1 MAVRKKL
8 EQFPLHHGEWALWAI
23 DQEINDRGIEIDTVL
38 VANAIHMNDIYTDK
52 LESEAIKLTGLSNP
66 NSLQQLKAWFK
77 QAEDI
82 EIDDFK
88 KQTMPDLLKQVES
101 DKARRMLEIRQEMSK
116 TSVKKYHA
124 MWAGKCADNRVR
136 GLLQFYGA
144 GRTGRW
150 AGRLVQVQNLPGNK
164 LVDLDTARQFVR
176 TGNYEAVEMLYGNVP
191 DVLSQLIRTAF
202 VPRPGHR
209 FVVADFSAIEARVIA
224 WLAGEQWR
232 LDVFNSHGKIY
243 EASAAQMFKVPIET
257 IGKGSPLRQK
267 GKVAE
272 LSCGYAGGVNAL
284 KAMGADKMGLS
295 DDELKQIVDA
305 WRSANPNIVALW
317 RASEEAFMQA
327 IDNGRAITDY
337 VLYEVKKN
345 VAFLKL
351 PSGRSLAY
359 PKPKIEPHPKF
370 AGKDHIT
377 YDGVNQVTRKWSRL
391 STYSGK
397 IVENLCQGIARDCLA
412 ESLIR
417 LNQAGYKTVM
427 HVHDEVV
434 LEVEHGFGSAEEVGA
449 IMGQS
454 LDWAPGLPLTADAFE
469 TDYYRKD

>member
-1 MAVRKKL
+1 
-8 EQFPLHHGEWALWAI
+8 
-23 DQEINDRGIEIDTVL
+23 
-38 VANAIHMNDIYTDK
+38 
-52 LESEAIKLTGLSNP
+52 
-66 NSLQQLKAWFK
+66 
-77 QAEDI
+77 
-82 EIDDFK
+82 
-88 KQTMPDLLKQVES
+88 
-101 DKARRMLEIRQEMSK
+101 
-116 TSVKKYHA
+116 
-124 MWAGKCADNRVR
+124 MWEGKCKDNRLR

-164 LVDLDTARQFVR
+164 LCDIYNARAMVR
-176 TGNYEAVEMLYGNVP
+176 GGEYEMVEMLYDSVP
-191 DVLSQLIRTAF
+191 NVLSQLIRTAF
-202 VPRPGHR
+202 VPKKGHR
-209 FVVADFSAIEARVIA
+209 FIVADFSAIEARVIA

-243 EASAAQMFKVPIET
+243 EASAAQMFKVPIES
-257 IGKGSPLRQK
+257 IGKGNPLRQK
-267 GKVAE
+267 GKIAE

-284 KAMGADKMGLS
+284 KAMGADKMGLN
-295 DDELKQIVDA
+295 DEELKQIVDA
-305 WRSANPNIVALW
+305 WRFANPNIVALW
-317 RASEEAFMQA
+317 RQSEDAFIQA
-327 IDNGRAITDY
+327 IENGRAITDY

-370 AGKDHIT
+370 AGKDQIT

-391 STYSGK
+391 NTYSGK
-397 IVENLCQGIARDCLA
+397 IVENLCQAIARDCLA
-412 ESLIR
+412 ESLVR
-417 LNQAGYKTVM
+417 LEMAGYRTVM

-434 LEVEHGFGSAEEVGA
+434 LEVERGVGSAEEVGA